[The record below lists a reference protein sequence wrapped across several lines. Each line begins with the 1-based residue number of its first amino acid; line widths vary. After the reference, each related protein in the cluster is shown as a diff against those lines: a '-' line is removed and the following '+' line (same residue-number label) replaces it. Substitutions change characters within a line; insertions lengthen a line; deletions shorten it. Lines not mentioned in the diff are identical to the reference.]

1 MEIID
6 IVRKLTG
13 PIDPVGETHTDD
25 KRFENLQARLELMR
39 ELHKEIDEVATYNK
53 GRQEYSMSR
62 AGKECDK
69 YLDWLGIPK
78 DA

>member
-13 PIDPVGETHTDD
+13 PIEPVGETHTDD
-25 KRFENLQARLELMR
+25 KRFENLKVRLELML
-39 ELHKEIDEVATYNK
+39 ELHKEIDEIAMYYAH
-53 GRQEYSMSR
+53 RQEFSMAR

-69 YLDWLGIPK
+69 YLKQLGIPE

>member
-6 IVRKLTG
+6 IVKKLTG

-25 KRFENLQARLELMR
+25 KRFENLKVRLELMR
-39 ELHKEIDEVATYNK
+39 ELHKEIDEVATHNK
-53 GRQEYSMSR
+53 GRQEFSMAR
-62 AGKECDK
+62 AGKECDA
-69 YLDWLGIPK
+69 YLDWLGIP